1 MRLPG
6 WQSSIFNAQE
16 CSFKTK
22 HLSCTSQ
29 WSFVSQIFLMAL
41 IFGTRLLWMR
51 IASELSIYPCG
62 KGLSVAIAFSIL
74 GLEFNQG
81 ILHSRLVASI

>member
-22 HLSCTSQ
+22 HLSCASQ
-29 WSFVSQIFLMAL
+29 WSFVFLRFLMAL
-41 IFGTRLLWMR
+41 LFGARLLWMR
-51 IASELSIYPCG
+51 IASELSIYPMA
-62 KGLSVAIAFSIL
+62 KGLAVAIAFSIL
-74 GLEFNQG
+74 GPEFNQD
-81 ILHSRLVASI
+81 